1 MAAPNLNPFLL
12 GSRTITAPLSDVT
25 LTEGT
30 SAANVAQAFW
40 DRLAGINA
48 LTLVASFT
56 YGSGGTTA
64 VVLVDTALAAGG
76 IWIPVARFDFATASL
91 TKQLVLSRTAIA
103 AAASLSA
110 PSADTSINL
119 LGDRFRARL
128 TTTGTY
134 AANTIIDLRAQP
146 HA

>member
-1 MAAPNLNPFLL
+1 MTTPNLNPFLL
-12 GSRTITAPLSDVT
+12 GSRTITAALSDVA

-30 SAANVAQAFW
+30 SAAGASQAFW
-40 DRLAGINA
+40 DRLAGING
-48 LTLVASFT
+48 LTLVAAFT

-64 VVLVDTALAAGG
+64 VVTVDTALGSGG
-76 IWIPVARFDFATASL
+76 VWTPVARFDFATASA
-91 TKQLVLSRTAIA
+91 TKLLLLSRTALA

-110 PSADTSINL
+110 LSADTSINL

-134 AANTIIDLRAQP
+134 AGNTLLDLRAQP

>member
-1 MAAPNLNPFLL
+1 MAAPNLAAVVL
-12 GSRTITAPLSDVT
+12 GTRTITTALSDVV

-30 SAANVAQAFW
+30 SAAGVSQAFW
-40 DRLAGINA
+40 DRCAGINA
-48 LTLVASFT
+48 LTIEAAFT

-64 VVLVDTALAAGG
+64 ILRIDTALGSGG
-76 IWIPVARFDFATASL
+76 VWRNIARIDFATA
-91 TKQLVLSRTAIA
+91 TLVRAFTISR
-103 AAASLSA
+103 SA
-110 PSADTSINL
+110 LAVTTLAELGSESIVNV

-134 AANTIIDLRAQP
+134 AGGTLLDVRAQP

>member
-1 MAAPNLNPFLL
+1 MAAPNLNAMIL
-12 GSRTITAPLSDVT
+12 GSRTITAALTDVV

-30 SAANVAQAFW
+30 SAAGSSQAFW
-40 DRLAGINA
+40 DRFAGINA
-48 LTLVASFT
+48 LSVEALFT

-64 VVLVDTALAAGG
+64 ILRIDTALGSGG
-76 IWIPVARFDFATASL
+76 VWRNIARIDFATASL
-91 TKQLVLSRTAIA
+91 VRAFTISRTALPLTTIA
-103 AAASLSA
+103 ELGSESLV
-110 PSADTSINL
+110 NF

-134 AANTIIDLRAQP
+134 AGNTLLDVRAQP

>member
-1 MAAPNLNPFLL
+1 MAPNLAPFLL
-12 GSRTITAPLSDVT
+12 GSRTITVAVSDVT

-40 DRLAGINA
+40 DRLAGING
-48 LTLVASFT
+48 LTLVAAFT

-64 VVLVDTALAAGG
+64 VVTVDTALGAGG
-76 IWIPVARFDFATASL
+76 VWTPVARFDFATASA
-91 TKQLVLSRTAIA
+91 TKQLVLSRTGIA
-103 AAASLSA
+103 AAASAA
-110 PSADTSINL
+110 PGADAAINL

-134 AANTIIDLRAQP
+134 AGGTLLDLRAQP